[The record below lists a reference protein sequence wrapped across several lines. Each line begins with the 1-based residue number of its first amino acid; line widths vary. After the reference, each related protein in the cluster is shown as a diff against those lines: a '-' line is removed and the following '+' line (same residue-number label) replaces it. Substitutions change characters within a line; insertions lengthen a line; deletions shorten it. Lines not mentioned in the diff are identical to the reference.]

1 MQRIIRAEVFITN
14 TQAVAESYK
23 PAVTSGFF
31 ITVFY
36 KE

>member
-1 MQRIIRAEVFITN
+1 MIRVGQVITN

-23 PAVTSGFF
+23 WGVTSSFF

-36 KE
+36 KA